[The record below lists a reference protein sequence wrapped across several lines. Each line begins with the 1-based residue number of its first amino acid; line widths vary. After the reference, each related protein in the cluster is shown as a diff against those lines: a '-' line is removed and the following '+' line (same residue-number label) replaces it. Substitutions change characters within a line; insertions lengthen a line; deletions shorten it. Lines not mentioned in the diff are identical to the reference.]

1 MGLQSQTP
9 CAMVWGYSASPTV
22 PLTVSKSKN
31 WDLPQFLKV
40 PFHLV
45 VCDELTPNSRL
56 LFMFL
61 MNQAGYKPVSMTTID
76 SLLKIHRS
84 TRLRCLAELKELGF
98 ISGTDSHILL
108 NDPTPV
114 LAKLKKSRKESL
126 DQVSVILTQ
135 DEYLDLIAIKQQ
147 AKTEQRAEVA
157 KRDYMQE
164 ATDAWNRYRP
174 KNYQRIRRISATV
187 IKALDTHMRDLGVP
201 AHNYDEFFSILKAGI
216 EKSEFWSLHNS
227 SKTLQSITG
236 IGTPTDKK
244 RSNVYA
250 LFNEG
255 ADKPAQPTTEEDR
268 DDTIVYPAAFRKV
281 INEYDAAQHCYNEA
295 YRNNKITPD
304 IEAYVIRT
312 EQALVDLGLDPSK
325 FRMKY
330 GMKTWPTA
338 TPEPAQSRVINWEY
352 DDQYDTA
359 Y

>member
-1 MGLQSQTP
+1 M
-9 CAMVWGYSASPTV
+9 AFV
-22 PLTVSKSKN
+22 VSKGTN
-31 WDLPQFLKV
+31 WQPNSYVKV
-40 PFHLV
+40 PFHLI
-45 VCDELTPNSRL
+45 CCEYLTSSSKLLLMTLYNQVGFHPVNYSTLDRL
-56 LFMFL
+56 L
-61 MNQAGYKPVSMTTID
+61 G
-76 SLLKIHRS
+76 IHRS
-84 TRLRCLAELKELGF
+84 TRLRCLAELRELGF
-98 ISGTDSHILL
+98 INGSDNHL
-108 NDPTPV
+108 V
-114 LAKLKKSRKESL
+114 LA
-126 DQVSVILTQ
+126 DPMPILTKLFKNGREDKVKVETILSYDDYIKKMLTPGEVG
-135 DEYLDLIAIKQQ
+135 DEPVTL
-147 AKTEQRAEVA
+147 T
-157 KRDYMQE
+157 KRDYMLE
-164 ATDAWNRYRP
+164 ATEAWNRYRP
-174 KNYQRIRRISATV
+174 KNYKRIRRISAPV
-187 IKALDTHMRDLGVP
+187 IKALDIHMRDLGVP

-304 IEAYVIRT
+304 VEAYVIRT
-312 EQALVDLGLDPSK
+312 EQALVDLGLDPGK

-330 GMKTWPTA
+330 GMKTWPTN
-338 TPEPAQSRVINWEY
+338 TPEPSQSRVINWEY